1 MAWDAFIG
9 FVTANDNVQPLAL
22 VACERFG
29 STLAMSSDTINKVQH
44 TVLPTPQPATVS
56 FLKAA
61 VGFSRNDCAT
71 QLGRHEG
78 GIRFLGLAA
87 ALVTSLGAFESAKSL
102 AVMLKRTT
110 DDDLTM
116 MPSVLHLKDL
126 LSSLEARSHR
136 CGFAESVVGWQILL
150 RKAVLPSVFSDETRR
165 RLTQK
170 SLDRLETELLK
181 STPSPEALAGLVDA
195 FRQVA
200 RMGPDTVLGAT
211 IRVGAAAPWVLAFAQ
226 WCVEPPSLY
235 VGDKVVL
242 EQPGSRLNIIISG
255 AADDIGKPFEVTIHH
270 RLENL
275 SRLLGPPSRKL
286 TTGMATVES
295 YRTWLLQELGFND
308 DREMLRLL
316 HEALRYAV
324 PQVLRKMKCGR
335 FARLSQEGRP
345 GRWLGST
352 DNSEDSCRL
361 SLLPNIRVIA
371 NTCATILALNDPVR
385 FAPPDDSTSVDGLP
399 LVTRHLQPLTTNCM
413 HIMHIMQITLGPYT
427 TTRDR
432 RWMPQNGVL

>member
-1 MAWDAFIG
+1 
-9 FVTANDNVQPLAL
+9 
-22 VACERFG
+22 
-29 STLAMSSDTINKVQH
+29 MSSDTINKVQH

-78 GIRFLGLAA
+78 GIHFLGLAA

-195 FRQVA
+195 FRQS
-200 RMGPDTVLGAT
+200 
-211 IRVGAAAPWVLAFAQ
+211 
-226 WCVEPPSLY
+226 CSN
-235 VGDKVVL
+235 
-242 EQPGSRLNIIISG
+242 GSRHSTWGNNQGWCSCSLGLGVRAVVRGTTVVICRRQSSSRTTRVP
-255 AADDIGKPFEVTIHH
+255 AQYHH
-270 RLENL
+270 F
-275 SRLLGPPSRKL
+275 
-286 TTGMATVES
+286 
-295 YRTWLLQELGFND
+295 W
-308 DREMLRLL
+308 
-316 HEALRYAV
+316 
-324 PQVLRKMKCGR
+324 CGR
-335 FARLSQEGRP
+335 
-345 GRWLGST
+345 
-352 DNSEDSCRL
+352 
-361 SLLPNIRVIA
+361 
-371 NTCATILALNDPVR
+371 
-385 FAPPDDSTSVDGLP
+385 
-399 LVTRHLQPLTTNCM
+399 
-413 HIMHIMQITLGPYT
+413 
-427 TTRDR
+427 
-432 RWMPQNGVL
+432 